1 MFPGANTG
9 DAKKVEATP
18 SAPKVRTRKKA
29 VTADAVQ

>member
-9 DAKKVEATP
+9 DAKKAEA
-18 SAPKVRTRKKA
+18 SAPKARTRKKA